1 MSTVLSLQGVR
12 GGSGVTTVVA
22 ALGHA
27 LHAQRERVLLI
38 ESSPD
43 NLLGLHL
50 DLAVDQRVG
59 WARAWLD
66 GADWQ
71 DAAFEALPG
80 LAVLPYGEVTAA
92 EALAVEA
99 ALQQAP
105 DTWATRLPLLAAAF
119 DWILFDLPQHLPA
132 HVAAVNVQAGC
143 TLPLLLATVDPGSHV
158 LLHRRAHD
166 QRRLLVNRYA
176 PTTPLQRDLMQL
188 WQEDFAL
195 RLVPQP
201 LHDDANVP
209 AALASKAALGAHA
222 ADSLAAADVDG
233 LALWCLAEAARRRG
247 VAEAPQ

>member
-12 GGSGVTTVVA
+12 GGSGVSTIIA

-43 NLLGLHL
+43 NMLGLHL

-66 GADWQ
+66 GGDWR
-71 DAAFEALPG
+71 DAAFQALPG
-80 LAVLPYGEVTAA
+80 LAVLPYGEVTED
-92 EALAVEA
+92 EALAVENG
-99 ALQQAP
+99 LQQAP
-105 DTWATRLPLLAAAF
+105 DTWALRLPVLAEAF
-119 DWILFDLPQHLPA
+119 DWILFDLPQHFPA
-132 HVAAVNVQAGC
+132 HAAAVNTHAGC

-158 LLHRRAHD
+158 LLRRRAHD

-176 PTTPLQRDLMQL
+176 PTTPLQRDMMQL

-209 AALASKAALGAHA
+209 AALASKATLGAHA
-222 ADSLAAADVDG
+222 GDSLAAADVDG
-233 LALWCLAEAARRRG
+233 LALWCLAEAARQRSLAGAGR
-247 VAEAPQ
+247 